1 MEADRWRHILI
12 SVNFGN
18 VGEDFRKSIVE
29 MANRLCQERSENY
42 LATFLASRFLAS
54 HLTNCQLLDKQR
66 LVKFSASNQKDSGKT
81 LRKDVKSNRILQLCA
96 GQNAGSE
103 TAIHAVYDIFNED
116 ENGAVLMF
124 DASNA
129 FNSIKREAFLH
140 NTKVISL
147 FQEVRETQQ
156 QWLFMGQELHHCQ
169 HG

>member
-1 MEADRWRHILI
+1 M
-12 SVNFGN
+12 
-18 VGEDFRKSIVE
+18 
-29 MANRLCQERSENY
+29 
-42 LATFLASRFLAS
+42 
-54 HLTNCQLLDKQR
+54 
-66 LVKFSASNQKDSGKT
+66 KFSASNQKDSGKT

-116 ENGAVLMF
+116 EKGAVLMF

-147 FQEVRETQQ
+147 FQEGRETQQ
-156 QWLFMGQELHHCQ
+156 QWLFMG
-169 HG
+169 

>member
-1 MEADRWRHILI
+1 M
-12 SVNFGN
+12 
-18 VGEDFRKSIVE
+18 
-29 MANRLCQERSENY
+29 
-42 LATFLASRFLAS
+42 
-54 HLTNCQLLDKQR
+54 
-66 LVKFSASNQKDSGKT
+66 KFSASNQKDSGKT

-116 ENGAVLMF
+116 ENGAVFMF

-156 QWLFMGQELHHCQ
+156 QWLFMG
-169 HG
+169 